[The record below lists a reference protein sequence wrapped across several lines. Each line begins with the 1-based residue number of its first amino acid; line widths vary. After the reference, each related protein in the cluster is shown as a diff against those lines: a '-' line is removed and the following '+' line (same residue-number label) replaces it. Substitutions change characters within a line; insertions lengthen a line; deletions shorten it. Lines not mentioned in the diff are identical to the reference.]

1 MSVPSSEWQGDGH
14 GPAPLVKPSENSLP
28 GVPGRTVGP
37 VTTAAGGGAA
47 LSAVISWLLETLLH
61 VQVPTEIQ
69 GALAVL
75 FVILAGWA
83 VKPRTT
89 AGEHAA

>member
-1 MSVPSSEWQGDGH
+1 MDTT
-14 GPAPLVKPSENSLP
+14 PA
-28 GVPGRTVGP
+28 RTIGP

-47 LSAVISWLLETLLH
+47 LSAVISWLLETLLG

-75 FVILAGWA
+75 FVILAGWL
-83 VKPRTT
+83 VKPRP
-89 AGEHAA
+89 AVNVLLSNGRHEA

>member
-1 MSVPSSEWQGDGH
+1 ME
-14 GPAPLVKPSENSLP
+14 
-28 GVPGRTVGP
+28 RTIGP

-47 LSAVISWLLETLLH
+47 LSAVISWLLEITLH
-61 VQVPTEIQ
+61 VDVPTEIQ

-89 AGEHAA
+89 TPVVRGEHVA

>member
-1 MSVPSSEWQGDGH
+1 MDTT
-14 GPAPLVKPSENSLP
+14 
-28 GVPGRTVGP
+28 RTIGP

-47 LSAVISWLLETLLH
+47 LAAIIAWLLETFGH

-83 VKPRTT
+83 VKPRP
-89 AGEHAA
+89 AVADGRHAA